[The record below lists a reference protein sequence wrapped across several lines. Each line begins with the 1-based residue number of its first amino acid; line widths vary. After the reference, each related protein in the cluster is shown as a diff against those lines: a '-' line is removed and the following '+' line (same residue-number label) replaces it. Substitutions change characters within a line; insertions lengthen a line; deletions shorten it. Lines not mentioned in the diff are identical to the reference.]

1 MMAYAE
7 NARDYSMTLYLREWS
22 VEHEGVGDA
31 FTMDDEELQG
41 LTILDCPHITG
52 LGSIVGLHSKE
63 L

>member
-7 NARDYSMTLYLREWS
+7 NARDDSMTLYLREWS
-22 VEHEGVGDA
+22 VEHEGEGDA
-31 FTMDDEELQG
+31 ITMDDEELSG
-41 LTILDCPHITG
+41 LTIMDCPHISA